1 MPLTAD
7 AQLLDVWESGLV
19 QHPVDRALTLLL
31 AAEPGETRPGL
42 AALPLS
48 QLDGRLL
55 RAYRQA
61 IGPRLACRAT
71 CPACGEELEF
81 GLETAGLE
89 SQGADRLPPTF
100 TFARDGYTVEFR
112 LPNSLDLAASAAC
125 TEEAEARRT
134 LLARCILRARQ
145 DAAEVDPGDL
155 PDGLVLALEERIG
168 EFDPQAEWLLDLVC
182 AACGHAWQERLDI
195 AGFIWA
201 QVHARAR
208 RVLLEVHSLASAYG
222 WSEGEILAM
231 SPARRQAYRE
241 MIE

>member
-7 AQLLDVWESGLV
+7 AQLLEVWESGLV

-31 AAEPGETRPGL
+31 AAEPGETRPNL

-48 QLDGRLL
+48 QVDGRLL

-89 SQGADRLPPTF
+89 TLGADEPPPAF
-100 TFARDGYTVEFR
+100 TFSWEGYTVAFR
-112 LPNSLDLAASAAC
+112 LPTSLDLAASAGCA
-125 TEEAEARRT
+125 EEAEARRS
-134 LLARCILRARQ
+134 LLSRCILSARHGV
-145 DAAEVDPGDL
+145 DEVDPGEL
-155 PDGLVLALEERIG
+155 PEGLTTALEEHIG
-168 EFDPQAEWLLDLVC
+168 EFDPQAEWLLDLAC

>member
-7 AQLLDVWESGLV
+7 AQLLEVWESGLV

-48 QLDGRLL
+48 RLDGRLL

-61 IGPRLACRAT
+61 IGPHLACLAR
-71 CPACGEELEF
+71 CPACREELEF
-81 GLETAGLE
+81 GLETAGLDA
-89 SQGADRLPPTF
+89 QAADSASSTF
-100 TFARDGYTVEFR
+100 TFDNDGYTVEFR

-125 TEEAEARRT
+125 AEEAQARRV
-134 LLARCILRARQ
+134 LLSRCILRARKG
-145 DAAEVDPGDL
+145 AAEIEPADL
-155 PDGLVLALEERIG
+155 PDGLVRTLEERIG

-195 AGFIWA
+195 AGVIWA
-201 QVHARAR
+201 QVNARAR

-222 WSEGEILAM
+222 WSESEILAM
-231 SPARRQAYRE
+231 SAARRQAYRE